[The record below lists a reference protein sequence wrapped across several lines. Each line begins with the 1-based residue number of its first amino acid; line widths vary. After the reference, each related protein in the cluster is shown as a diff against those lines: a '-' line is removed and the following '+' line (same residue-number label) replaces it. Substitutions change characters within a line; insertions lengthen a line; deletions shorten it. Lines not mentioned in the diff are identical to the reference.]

1 MIISNS
7 VTFCTYKYNC
17 KEYYLFFWLVFVVNG
32 HGFIVVFPNSVL
44 LISGRLCELWHASS
58 IKNKSSFPGGLAVT
72 DLKSTISS
80 RSYDSFYN
88 GEEMDSVW
96 IQLRSRSQVVSEF
109 KIWYSDNNIKCLVI
123 YKILSRPWEACSV
136 G

>member
-1 MIISNS
+1 MDM
-7 VTFCTYKYNC
+7 VLL
-17 KEYYLFFWLVFVVNG
+17 LFFLIQCYSFQED
-32 HGFIVVFPNSVL
+32 SVSL
-44 LISGRLCELWHASS
+44 HASS

-109 KIWYSDNNIKCLVI
+109 KIWYSDNNSKCLVI